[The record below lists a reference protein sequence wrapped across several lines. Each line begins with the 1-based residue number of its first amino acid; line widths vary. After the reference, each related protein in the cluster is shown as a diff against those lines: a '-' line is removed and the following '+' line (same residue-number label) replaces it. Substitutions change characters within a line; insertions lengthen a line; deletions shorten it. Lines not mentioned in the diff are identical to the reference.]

1 MLSGAI
7 NFLSALNLH
16 GALPDVS
23 RVPRHMHIGDAGKT
37 PLRNLRDFQTVE
49 FCNSQAAYDSAQC
62 FFQGPGAS
70 EAQHACGFGRRSL
83 KAGPTH
89 IVQALVQTTS
99 IYIRYRSPACAIK
112 RSPYASGCRKCN
124 AC

>member
-1 MLSGAI
+1 MSGAVI
-7 NFLSALNLH
+7 FYKRFDLH
-16 GALPDVS
+16 EALPDAS
-23 RVPRHMHIGDAGKT
+23 RAGGHMHIGDAGKA
-37 PLRNLRDFQTVE
+37 PLCNLRDFQTVE
-49 FCNSQAAYDSAQC
+49 FCNSQAPYDSAQC

-70 EAQHACGFGRRSL
+70 EAQHVCGFGRRSL

-89 IVQALVQTTS
+89 IVQALIQATS
-99 IYIRYRSPACAIK
+99 IHIRDRSPACAIK